1 MKIIVE
7 SLNKCK
13 MHIPLI
19 VGSAALLLSGCA
31 SFPSW
36 IPSSGASK
44 AEIEKAKSVV
54 QVESPIRVVPITDAV
69 ARRILANQSK
79 GLFSDALGTDTVP
92 RYVVGAGDVLTVSIW
107 EAPPASLF
115 GSSVVDAR
123 AGIATT
129 RATDFPEQMVSSDGI
144 INIPFAGSILCKGK
158 SLQQIETEIMNQL
171 AGKANKPQVLVRLA
185 KNTTSNVT
193 VVGEVAL
200 STRVPL
206 TPKGERLL
214 DVLAAAGGVRQP
226 INKMT
231 LQITRGDSVQSMPL
245 EAIIKDPKQN
255 VILHAGDVVT
265 ALFQPLSFTALGATG
280 KNEEVNFEATGITLV
295 QALGRV
301 GGLQDNRADSK
312 GVFIFRLEDPQNLG
326 TNDRQKSTLMTP
338 EGKIPVVYQVDM
350 KDPGTFFVAQS
361 FPIYNKDVIYVSNAS
376 GAELQ
381 KFLNLV
387 ATVMYPSI
395 AISNTVRN

>member
-1 MKIIVE
+1 MREKLKLVAFLLPLLV
-7 SLNKCK
+7 LN
-13 MHIPLI
+13 
-19 VGSAALLLSGCA
+19 GCA
-31 SFPSW
+31 SYPNW

-44 AEIEKAKSVV
+44 AQVESVKSNV
-54 QVESPIRVVPITDAV
+54 QVESPIQVVNVTDAV

-79 GLFSDALGTDTVP
+79 GLFSDTLGADAVP

-107 EAPPASLF
+107 EAPPAALF
-115 GSSVVDAR
+115 GTAMTDAR

-129 RATDFPEQMVSSDGI
+129 RATDFPEQMVNSDGI
-144 INIPFAGSILCKGK
+144 INIPFAGSIPCAGK
-158 SLQQIETEIMNQL
+158 TLHQIESEIVNRL
-171 AGKANKPQVLVRLA
+171 TGKANKPQVLVRVV
-185 KNTTSNVT
+185 KNATSNVT

-200 STRVPL
+200 STRVAL

-214 DVLAAAGGVRQP
+214 DALAAAGGVRQP

-231 LQITRGDSVQSMPL
+231 LQITRGDLVQTMPL
-245 EAIIKDPKQN
+245 ESIIKDPKQN
-255 VILHAGDVVT
+255 VVLHPGDVIT
-265 ALFQPLSFTALGATG
+265 ALFQPLSFTALGAAG

-301 GGLQDNRADSK
+301 GGLQDSRADAK

-326 TNDRQKSTLMTP
+326 AKDKERSTLMTP

-361 FPIYNKDVIYVSNAS
+361 FPMRNKDVMYVSNAS

-387 ATVMYPSI
+387 TTVVYP
-395 AISNTVRN
+395 AIGIFNAAK